1 MRLKNT
7 FIYLTHFIFALLI
20 YQTFEK
26 ESKKVERIKNSIKYI
41 FSNLEG
47 LINET
52 SFSILHEKYNISF
65 NNLRILKP
73 FINENEI
80 YEEKNS
86 KETFYKLNNFVFNYK
101 AEVNIKLFSDNEDL
115 IKYGDI
121 FFEINFENIKL
132 KLVSDYLIKYEES
145 NINFVNYTLFKDLN
159 FFSNFN
165 QRKNF
170 TFYESGKSPIN
181 IDNLNLKLKVFFHTK
196 FEERIKKIEK
206 IFNILT
212 YDLTQILDKSPN
224 EFNLS
229 YAYLE
234 YIKINKIQTKPNYI
248 IIDQKE
254 NSIKLY
260 DINITGIYIVLTFE
274 INFNINCAK
283 NIKNIPYIILN
294 RNKSNNIFELNIEN
308 CTLTDDNSIISLDDY
323 KNEVFESI
331 KNIYYKHLENIFN
344 NYYNIYLN
352 SMN

>member
-1 MRLKNT
+1 MRQKNA
-7 FIYLTHFIFALLI
+7 FIYLTHFIFTLLI

-26 ESKKVERIKNSIKYI
+26 ESKKLERIKNSIKYI

-52 SFSILHEKYNISF
+52 SFSVLYEKYNISF

-86 KETFYKLNNFVFNYK
+86 TEKFYKLNNIIFDCK
-101 AEVNIKLFSDNEDL
+101 AKVNIQIFSDNEDL
-115 IKYGDI
+115 IKYGDM
-121 FFEINFENIKL
+121 FFGINLENINL

-159 FFSNFN
+159 FFSDFN

-170 TFYESGKSPIN
+170 TFYESGKLPIN
-181 IDNLNLKLKVFFHTK
+181 IDNLNSKLKEFFHTK

-212 YDLTQILDKSPN
+212 YDLTQILDRSPN

-248 IIDQKE
+248 MFDEKE

-260 DINITGIYIVLTFE
+260 SINITGIYIVLTFE
-274 INFNINCAK
+274 INFIINCSK
-283 NIKNIPYIILN
+283 NIKNNPYIILK

-308 CTLTDDNSIISLDDY
+308 CTLTDNNSLISLDDY

-331 KNIYYKHLENIFN
+331 KNIYYKHLEKIFN